1 MGRHGRGENSGVF
14 FISANNSVDAG
25 EGQCDPAT
33 YYLFQKYEKH
43 GGFFFPSPH
52 SKARRVSDVLTFQD
66 VVLPSLQNTSALLN
80 YFV

>member
-14 FISANNSVDAG
+14 FIRANSVDAG

-33 YYLFQKYEKH
+33 SYLFQKYEKH
-43 GGFFFPSPH
+43 GGSFFPSPH

-66 VVLPSLQNTSALLN
+66 VALPSLQNANALLN
-80 YFV
+80 SFV